1 MEGIIMERV
10 SILGVKIEN
19 VSLNEAVDRIEMM
32 IKERESCLVVTANP
46 EIILLTEKD
55 QDFARCIDRAKM
67 VTADGIGIVIASK
80 LIGQPLKQRVAGI
93 DMVSELFSR
102 AQNKKYRF
110 YLVGAKPGVADKAA
124 ENIKKTFPGIEI
136 VGIQHGY
143 FKDDSEIIQ
152 DIMEK
157 KPDILL
163 AALGMGKQE
172 KWIIDRIFHAGV
184 PVSIG
189 VGGSLDV
196 FAGEAQRAP
205 VWMQK
210 AGLEWFYRLLKQ
222 PSRYERML
230 QLPLFLFKVVCRNY
244 RS

>member
-46 EIILLTEKD
+46 EIILLAEQD